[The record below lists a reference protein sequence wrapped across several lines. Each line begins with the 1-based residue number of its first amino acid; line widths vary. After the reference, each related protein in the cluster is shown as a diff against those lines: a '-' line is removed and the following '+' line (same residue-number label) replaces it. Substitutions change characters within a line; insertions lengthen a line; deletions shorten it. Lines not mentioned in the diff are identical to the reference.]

1 MLTRG
6 DVQMAKPTKGQ
17 VEQFT
22 WAVLL
27 LLFGIFLLINREG
40 IDWIGFLIG
49 GGFLVA
55 AALYKQ
61 SRGWGTDVLGLIF
74 GIVLAA
80 LGVGKHYAVDI
91 PWIAIAAIAVGI
103 MLLFEVFR
111 KGKRKQETTDSV
123 INVSPPKPKE

>member
-1 MLTRG
+1 
-6 DVQMAKPTKGQ
+6 MAKPTNGR
-17 VEQFT
+17 VDRFT

-27 LLFGIFLLINREG
+27 LLFGVFLLINREG
-40 IDWIGFLIG
+40 INWIGFLIAA
-49 GGFLVA
+49 GFLVA

-61 SRGWGTDVLGLIF
+61 SRGLGTDVLGLIF

-91 PWIAIAAIAVGI
+91 PWIAIAAIAVGV

-111 KGKRKQETTDSV
+111 KGKGKQESTDSV
-123 INVSPPKPKE
+123 IKVNPPEPKE

>member
-1 MLTRG
+1 
-6 DVQMAKPTKGQ
+6 MAKPTNGR
-17 VEQFT
+17 VDRFT

-27 LLFGIFLLINREG
+27 LLFGVFLLINREG
-40 IDWIGFLIG
+40 INWIGFLIAA
-49 GGFLVA
+49 GFLVA

-61 SRGWGTDVLGLIF
+61 SRGLGTDVLGLIF

-91 PWIAIAAIAVGI
+91 PWIAIAAIAVGV

-111 KGKRKQETTDSV
+111 KGKQESTDSV
-123 INVSPPKPKE
+123 IKVNPPKPKE

>member
-1 MLTRG
+1 MLTKG
-6 DVQMAKPTKGQ
+6 DSQMPKPTKGQ
-17 VEQFT
+17 VDRFT

-27 LLFGIFLLINREG
+27 ILFGVFLLINREG
-40 IDWIGFLIG
+40 IDWIGFLIAA
-49 GGFLVA
+49 GFLVA

-61 SRGWGTDVLGLIF
+61 SSGLGTDVLGLIF

-91 PWIAIAAIAVGI
+91 PWIAIAAIAVGV

-123 INVSPPKPKE
+123 INLNPPKPKE